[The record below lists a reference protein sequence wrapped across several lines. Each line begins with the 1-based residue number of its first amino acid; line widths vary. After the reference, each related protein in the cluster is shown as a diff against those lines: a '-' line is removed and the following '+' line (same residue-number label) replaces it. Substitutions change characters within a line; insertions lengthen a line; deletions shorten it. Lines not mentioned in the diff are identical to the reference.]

1 MAADSQAEEKHHFSI
16 NFLYALK
23 YVVKVLFFQG
33 TFLLRDDDTV
43 LLTWWNLR

>member
-1 MAADSQAEEKHHFSI
+1 MIADSQANEKYHFSI

-33 TFLLRDDDTV
+33 IFLLRDDGTV
-43 LLTWWNLR
+43 LLILWSLR